1 MKNIRYLI
9 FGLIGLLAFSCTE
22 EEATE
27 IQPEGNPVLEIED
40 QFANAHFGDD
50 LPFTATI
57 SDQVPLSTLT
67 AVLYFGEEEVSRTEI
82 RTKENDEYSGTIHVP
97 FEQNI
102 PDGTATLEFELV
114 NTTLNSVTQTFDVPV
129 ARAEY
134 PYLILVTEDGSF
146 PMVPTGD
153 PNEYAATEPFPSTD
167 LPAYIKTPVVD
178 EKGNEMVFGWEAG
191 EITKGSTDYIPFV
204 SPVSGTYSVTF
215 NTFNYE
221 AGPFFEILFNG
232 EKMNMIDKDN
242 FQIDVELTQ
251 GQEIQINGLGN
262 LDQWWIDADYLDQQE
277 VGVYDFVPVGGKY
290 RVTANLAMNYFKVE
304 VLDGNSPASLN
315 ADGSGA
321 LWIIGTGIGKPSLDN
336 EVGWNTDNALCMA
349 QVSPMVYQVTVIAGE
364 SVNASE
370 INFKFFHQKGWGGE
384 FTNEALST
392 DSELILVG
400 NGENGRDPGNLGLV
414 EGETLTPGT
423 KYVFEVDVTAG
434 IGNVVLRV
442 NAL

>member
-1 MKNIRYLI
+1 MKNIKYLI
-9 FGLIGLLAFSCTE
+9 IGLIGLLAFSCTE

-40 QFANAHFGDD
+40 QFVNVHFGDD
-50 LPFTATI
+50 LPFTATV

-82 RTKENDEYSGTIHVP
+82 RTKENGEYLGTIHVP

-146 PMVPTGD
+146 PMVPTGEAD
-153 PNEYAATEPFPSTD
+153 EYAATEPFPSTD

-178 EKGNEMVFGWEAG
+178 NKGNEMVFGWEAG

-232 EKMNMIDKDN
+232 EKMNMIDKEN
-242 FQIDVELTQ
+242 FQLDIELTQ
-251 GQEIQINGLGN
+251 GQEIQIEGLGN
-262 LDQWWIDADYLDQQE
+262 LDQWWIDADYFEEQE
-277 VGVYDFVPVGGKY
+277 VGMYNFVPIDGKY
-290 RVTANLAMNYFKVE
+290 RVTANLALNYFNVE
-304 VLDGNSPASLN
+304 ALDGNSPASLQS
-315 ADGSGA
+315 DGSGA
-321 LWIIGTGIGKPSLDN
+321 LWIIGEGIGKPSLAN
-336 EVGWNTDNALCMA
+336 QVGWNTDKALCLA
-349 QVSPMVYQVTVIAGE
+349 QISPKVYQVTVVGGE
-364 SVNASE
+364 SIDANS

-384 FTNEALST
+384 YTNAALST
-392 DSELILVG
+392 TSDIVLVG
-400 NGENGRDPGNLGLV
+400 DGENGRDPGNLGLADGV
-414 EGETLTPGT
+414 TLTQGAT
-423 KYVFEVDVTAG
+423 YVFEVDITAG
-434 IGNVVLRV
+434 LEDAVLSV
-442 NAL
+442 TQE

>member
-9 FGLIGLLAFSCTE
+9 FGLIGFLAFSCSE

-27 IQPEGNPVLEIED
+27 IQPEGNPALEIED
-40 QFANAHFGDD
+40 QFANVHFGDD
-50 LPFTATI
+50 LPFTATV

-82 RTKENDEYSGTIHVP
+82 RTKENGEYSGTIHVP

-114 NTTLNSVTQTFDVPV
+114 NTTLNSVTQAFEVPV

-146 PMVPTGD
+146 PMVPTGEA
-153 PNEYAATEPFPSTD
+153 NEYAATEPFPATD
-167 LPAYIKTPVVD
+167 LPGYIKTPVVD

-232 EKMNMIDKDN
+232 EKMNMIDKEN

-277 VGVYDFVPVGGKY
+277 VGVYNFVPIDGKY

-304 VLDGNSPASLN
+304 VLDGNSPATLN

-321 LWIIGTGIGKPSLDN
+321 LWIIGEGIGKPSLDN
-336 EVGWNTDNALCMA
+336 EVGWNPGNALCMA
-349 QVSPMVYQVTVIAGE
+349 PVSPLVYQVTVVAGE
-364 SVNASE
+364 SVNASS
-370 INFKFFHQKGWGGE
+370 INFKFFHQKDWGGE
-384 FTNEALST
+384 FTNEVLST
-392 DSELILVG
+392 SSDIVLVG
-400 NGENGRDPGNLGLV
+400 DGDNGRDPGNLGFADGV
-414 EGETLTPGT
+414 TLSQGT
-423 KYVFEVDVTAG
+423 TYVFEVDMTAG
-434 IGNVVLRV
+434 IENAVLSV
-442 NAL
+442 NEL